1 MKVMPGDS
9 QWHLLKLTRLA
20 YLNCI
25 YGKAGE
31 KVNDVGSQMYYENH
45 R

>member
-1 MKVMPGDS
+1 MKQEPVPVVPGGS
-9 QWHLLKLTRLA
+9 WQGRA
-20 YLNCI
+20 
-25 YGKAGE
+25 